1 MRTLFG
7 IGARGDTIRAIQTAL
22 TTAGFDTGSADGV
35 FGQATASAVV
45 RFQAADSLTAS
56 GEIDD
61 RTWQQLM
68 NRPVPAAS
76 ERSLQLT
83 ANFEGHGYGLAVGNF
98 DGALLTWG
106 IIGFTLASGEIQ
118 AIVRAINSNFPD
130 KVVQAFGDDADELL
144 QLINS
149 DLQFQTSWA
158 NEHTVAGRALAQPW
172 KGMFAAFGAMPEV
185 QQEQLKH
192 VQSDYLDPAIA
203 TAAKLGF
210 TSELGLA
217 LCFDIHVQNGGIKAA
232 TMAQVLPQIQ
242 QLAEDD
248 ARKIVS
254 NAVADSA
261 KPEFQVDVRSRKLT
275 IATGIG
281 NVHGRNYVLEKWGLS
296 AAFQADELK
305 STALGATGTQSVKE
319 TRGGA

>member
-1 MRTLFG
+1 MRRLFG
-7 IGARGDTIRAIQTAL
+7 IGAMGDTIRAIQTAL
-22 TTAGFDTGSADGV
+22 TDAGLDTGGVDGV
-35 FGQATASAVV
+35 FGQTTGSAVA
-45 RFQAADSLTAS
+45 RFQSTHALTAS

-61 RTWQQLM
+61 MTWQQLM
-68 NRPVPAAS
+68 NRPVPAVN

-130 KVVQAFGDDADELL
+130 KVVQAFGDNTDQLL
-144 QLINS
+144 QLMNA
-149 DLQFQTSWA
+149 DRQFQTSWA

-172 KGMFAAFGAMPEV
+172 KGMFAVFGAIPEV
-185 QQEQLKH
+185 QREQLKH
-192 VQSDYLDPAIA
+192 VQSDYLNPAIA
-203 TAAKLGF
+203 TAVKLGF
-210 TSELGLA
+210 TSELGLS

-248 ARKIVS
+248 ARKIVA

-261 KPEFQVDVRSRKLT
+261 RPEFQDDVRRRKLT
-275 IATGIG
+275 IASGTG
-281 NVHGRNYVLEKWGLS
+281 NVHGHNYVLEKWGLS
-296 AAFQADELK
+296 PAFQADELK
-305 STALGATGTQSVKE
+305 STAMGATPT
-319 TRGGA
+319 